1 MQGSTSKVSYKG
13 FIWSPKVWGSGLF
26 GLIKGLGL
34 GDEVQGFGVFE
45 GFRFTD
51 LASILRGTLL
61 RFF

>member
-1 MQGSTSKVSYKG
+1 MGQWPFWV
-13 FIWSPKVWGSGLF
+13 
-26 GLIKGLGL
+26 KGLGL

-61 RFF
+61 RFFFLSKVYVLIQTNAAGQ